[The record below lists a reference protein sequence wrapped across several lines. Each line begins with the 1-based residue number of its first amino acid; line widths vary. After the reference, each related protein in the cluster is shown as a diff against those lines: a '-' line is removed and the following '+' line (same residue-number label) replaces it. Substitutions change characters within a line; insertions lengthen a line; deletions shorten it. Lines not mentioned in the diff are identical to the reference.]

1 MSLHNRGMRFALVV
15 AIAFAACSSFGQADD
30 AEWLASAKAA
40 EFRERV
46 VQLALIY
53 GESSGIDLRGFKVQA
68 REVGAAV
75 DGCADVEVVTLKRD
89 EVVRSETVRAC
100 RQSH

>member
-1 MSLHNRGMRFALVV
+1 MRSALIALIALIALAL
-15 AIAFAACSSFGQADD
+15 AIAACSSFGQTDD
-30 AEWLASAKAA
+30 AAWLASPKAA

-68 REVGAAV
+68 RETGALV
-75 DGCADVEVVTLKRD
+75 DGCADVEVVTLKSD
-89 EVVRSETVRAC
+89 DVVRRETVRAC
-100 RQSH
+100 KAH